1 MEFDMSDAIEDIC
14 AELVYMTEAVVMS
27 FCNSG

>member
-27 FCNSG
+27 CNSG